1 MSTHAYA
8 WREWANTSAADIAD
22 AVRSRHVSAAEVVAQ
37 ARAAANALDPRL
49 GAVVELLDAVA
60 APTDLYLPDS
70 RFTSGALAGVPLFIK
85 DLGSSVA
92 GLRRENGSALHR
104 DERVTRTD
112 PLLANWLNQGV
123 QVLGRSTTAEFGM
136 AYDTST
142 VYRGLAVTR
151 NPWNTDYTAGGSSGG
166 AAALVAA
173 GVVPIAH
180 ATDGAGSIRIP
191 AAMNGIVGLKISR
204 GRLPLPWHVNELI
217 NTSMVEG
224 VFARTLEDLALALDA
239 ASTEAAPAGKNYV
252 ATDFPSSPT
261 LAALR
266 TEPPRLRIGFS
277 VDDFG
282 RPAPLDPAIVAETR
296 AVAERLANA
305 GHQVEEIRSEDLPDF
320 GALWRAFEIFWA
332 GMRAA
337 TWAETHGP
345 LDEARAAQLS
355 PMVRAYWQA
364 STRYGKDEVV
374 HYLASNVRH
383 SRPFAQLLERHDV
396 LLPATPALTP
406 LANTSLSPCVAHE
419 FDAFLQRFLDFGRYT
434 IPANET
440 GLPALTLPVGLDHRG
455 LPIGIQLYG
464 RWRSEAALLQA
475 GAAVQAVIGTGP
487 LQSARPEI
495 HVTRLDQATA

>member
-1 MSTHAYA
+1 MSTHVYS
-8 WREWANTSAADIAD
+8 WQEWATSSASDIAD
-22 AVRSRHVSAAEVVAQ
+22 AVRNRHVSATEVVAQ
-37 ARAAANALDPRL
+37 ARAAAAALDPRL
-49 GAVVELLDAVA
+49 AAVVELLDGA
-60 APTDLYLPDS
+60 AEPADLVLSDS
-70 RFTSGALAGVPLFIK
+70 RFASGALAGVPLFIK
-85 DLGSSVA
+85 DLGSSIA

-104 DERVTRTD
+104 DERVARTD

-136 AYDTST
+136 AYDTSA
-142 VYRGLAVTR
+142 VYRGLTVTR

-224 VFARTLEDLALALDA
+224 VFARALEDLALALDA

-252 ATDFPSSPT
+252 ATDFPTAPT
-261 LAALR
+261 LAALK
-266 TEPPRLRIGFS
+266 TELPRLRIGFS

-282 RPAPLDPAIVAETR
+282 RSTPLDPMIAAETR
-296 AVAERLANA
+296 AVADRLTNA
-305 GHQVEEIRSEDLPDF
+305 GHQVEEIRSADLPDF
-320 GALWRAFEIFWA
+320 GAIWRAFEIFWA

-345 LDEARAAQLS
+345 LDEAKAAQLS

-364 STRYGKDEVV
+364 SARYGKDEVV

-383 SRPFAQLLERHDV
+383 SRPFAQLLARYDV
-396 LLPATPALTP
+396 LLLPATPALTP
-406 LANTSLSPCVAHE
+406 LANTSLSPCVAHD

-440 GLPALTLPVGLDHRG
+440 GLPALTLPAGLDRRG

-464 RWRSEAALLQA
+464 RWRGEAALLRA
-475 GAAVQAVIGTGP
+475 GAAVQAVIGKGP
-487 LQSARPEI
+487 LDTARPEI
-495 HVTRLDQATA
+495 HVSRL